1 MVVVVTMTLISF
13 NSVDFSLFLKIC
25 AFIGMNTL
33 GNVVTAGKSDFYKA
47 GEYLNGLAM

>member
-25 AFIGMNTL
+25 VIIGMNTFDNL
-33 GNVVTAGKSDFYKA
+33 MTAGNPIFIKQV
-47 GEYLNGLAM
+47 NT